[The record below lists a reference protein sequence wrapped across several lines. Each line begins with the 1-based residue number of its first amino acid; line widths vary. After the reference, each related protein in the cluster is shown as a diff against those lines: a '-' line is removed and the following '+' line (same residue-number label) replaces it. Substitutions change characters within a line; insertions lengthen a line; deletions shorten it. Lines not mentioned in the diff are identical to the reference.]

1 MQNALAMNSDV
12 KALLT
17 LWLLKMG
24 AKTQEIQTVLQL
36 AAASRVMVAEEL
48 SLASMGDERPHSA
61 TGNVATLRCASES
74 NAAIVQTSTMHSDIK
89 ALLTLALIKVG
100 VSLDD
105 IQTTLRLAAGSRA
118 EAAYEAE
125 DDAPVSE
132 PVHQAPPQAAAAP
145 SSRQSLRAA
154 HLAPIPMREYAA
166 A

>member
-17 LWLLKMG
+17 LWLLKTG
-24 AKTQEIQTVLQL
+24 TKTQEIQTVLQL

-48 SLASMGDERPHSA
+48 CLGSIEEERQHSTA
-61 TGNVATLRCASES
+61 MNVAKLRCASEP
-74 NAAIVQTSTMHSDIK
+74 NAAVVQISTMHSDIK

-100 VSLDD
+100 VGLDD

-118 EAAYEAE
+118 ESDHDDEDAASTGEPVQQ
-125 DDAPVSE
+125 APV
-132 PVHQAPPQAAAAP
+132 QAAPAP

>member
-24 AKTQEIQTVLQL
+24 TKTQEIQTVLQL

-48 SLASMGDERPHSA
+48 SLASMEEPHSG
-61 TGNVATLRCASES
+61 TGNVATLRCASEP
-74 NAAIVQTSTMHSDIK
+74 NAAVVQTSTLHSDIK

-118 EAAYEAE
+118 EATAAFEEE
-125 DDAPVSE
+125 DDAPDSE

-145 SSRQSLRAA
+145 ASRQSLRAA

>member
-24 AKTQEIQTVLQL
+24 TKTQEIQTMLQL

-48 SLASMGDERPHSA
+48 SLATMEEPHPA
-61 TGNVATLRCASES
+61 AGNVATLRCASEP
-74 NAAIVQTSTMHSDIK
+74 NAAVVQTSTMHSDIK

-118 EAAYEAE
+118 EAAVDVE
-125 DDAPVSE
+125 DDAPESE
-132 PVHQAPPQAAAAP
+132 PVHQAPQAAAAP
-145 SSRQSLRAA
+145 VSRQSMRAA
-154 HLAPIPMREYAA
+154 HLASIPMREYAA

>member
-48 SLASMGDERPHSA
+48 SLASMEEPHSA
-61 TGNVATLRCASES
+61 TGNVATLRCASEPK
-74 NAAIVQTSTMHSDIK
+74 AAVVQTSTMHSDIK

-118 EAAYEAE
+118 EAVLEVE
-125 DDAPVSE
+125 DDAPDGE
-132 PVHQAPPQAAAAP
+132 PVHQAPPQAAPAP
-145 SSRQSLRAA
+145 TSRQSLRAA

>member
-1 MQNALAMNSDV
+1 MQSAHAMNSDV

-24 AKTQEIQTVLQL
+24 TSTQEIQTVLQL

-48 SLASMGDERPHSA
+48 SLLSFEETRPTA
-61 TGNVATLRCASES
+61 RNVANLRSASGQ
-74 NAAIVQTSTMHSDIK
+74 NAAVTQTLAMHSDIK
-89 ALLTLALIKVG
+89 ALLTLALINVG

-105 IQTTLRLAAGSRA
+105 IQMTLRLAAGSRA
-118 EAAYEAE
+118 EFACHE
-125 DDAPVSE
+125 DDELPVSE
-132 PVHQAPPQAAAAP
+132 PVRQAAPPAAPAAP
-145 SSRQSLRAA
+145 SRPLRAG

>member
-1 MQNALAMNSDV
+1 MQNPHAMNADV

-24 AKTQEIQTVLQL
+24 TTTQEIQTVLQL

-48 SLASMGDERPHSA
+48 SLLSMEEIRPHQTA
-61 TGNVATLRCASES
+61 RNVASLRSASAP
-74 NAAIVQTSTMHSDIK
+74 NAAVTQTLAMHSDIK
-89 ALLTLALIKVG
+89 ALLTLALINVG

-105 IQTTLRLAAGSRA
+105 IQMTLRLAAGSRTECA
-118 EAAYEAE
+118 RDEE

-132 PVHQAPPQAAAAP
+132 PVRQAAPPAAPAAP
-145 SSRQSLRAA
+145 SRPLRAG

>member
-1 MQNALAMNSDV
+1 MQNAQAMNSDV

-24 AKTQEIQTVLQL
+24 TKTQEIQTVLQL

-48 SLASMGDERPHSA
+48 SLASMEEPQPA
-61 TGNVATLRCASES
+61 AGNVATLRCASEPK
-74 NAAIVQTSTMHSDIK
+74 AAVVQTSTMHSDIK

-100 VSLDD
+100 VGLDD

-118 EAAYEAE
+118 EAALEEQEAP
-125 DDAPVSE
+125 AAE
-132 PVHQAPPQAAAAP
+132 PAPPQAATAP
-145 SSRQSLRAA
+145 TSRQSLRAA